1 VKSNLSVCL
10 FWIIAVFTYCV
21 AEYAPNVRIDNELY
35 QLMLRFHAVHSIALP
50 DDIAS
55 QPLNYKGLE
64 RFFRDADSLVNSGML
79 TLHEQHLLYLYQ
91 KKYSFERNRIRWA
104 SRSGDI
110 HIKAD
115 LDLNAD
121 IIIKDDNAGT
131 YLKGTIGPSLKGTIG
146 KLSFYSGI
154 DVWTEYFADSV
165 FTRSIYEPY
174 NGVSYNVYGRETD
187 TTNIRSADLP
197 HGGIRYEAGRIA
209 LETAIDKIKF
219 GPSVDYPLTLNGL
232 TPPITFA
239 RAILDMEIAHY
250 SHIAGLLKSQK
261 DRKKYIYAHRL
272 EFSLFDNVLQA
283 GINEV
288 IITGDAT
295 NQNLGVRNKINPED
309 TGVVRGWEWAYL
321 IPFVP
326 FKFVEHYAGDR
337 DNAAVSL
344 DFSLWYP
351 DKCRWYLEFLLD
363 DMLNPLELFSDDWGN
378 KWALTAGGQYFTGVF
393 SRDLNLSIEYSHVE
407 PWVYTHFYGGS
418 HSYTH
423 YGQSLGNP
431 LGPNSQAVS
440 VSAEYALSR
449 ANTIKIRYLNRAK
462 NSSVRGG
469 IITDVFQDRSE
480 VDSTQFHDSKKKKF
494 LGDGT
499 RYTSVPSVEWIFYP
513 ARLFSVSVRYA
524 PEFTREDVAQ
534 KLYISG
540 GFMF

>member
-1 VKSNLSVCL
+1 VKSNVSLCL
-10 FWIIAVFTYCV
+10 FWIVAVFAYCA
-21 AEYAPNVRIDNELY
+21 AEYTPNVHIDNELI
-35 QLMLRFHAVHSIALP
+35 QLMHRLHATHSIPLP
-50 DDIAS
+50 DDIKS
-55 QPLNYKGLE
+55 QPANYSGLQ
-64 RFFRDADSLVNSGML
+64 RFFRDADSLINAGLL
-79 TLHEQHLLYLYQ
+79 TSHEKHLVYMYQ

-104 SRSGDI
+104 NRQGDI

-115 LDLNAD
+115 LDLCAD
-121 IIIKDDNAGT
+121 ITVKDDSTGT
-131 YLKGTIGPSLKGTIG
+131 YLKGTIKPSLKGNIG
-146 KLSFYSGI
+146 KFSFYSGL

-165 FTRSIYEPY
+165 FARSTYEPY
-174 NGVSYNVYGRETD
+174 NGVPYNVYGRETD
-187 TTNIRSADLP
+187 STSIRSADLP
-197 HGGIRYEAGRIA
+197 HGGIRYDAGRII

-261 DRKKYIYAHRL
+261 DKKKYIYAHRL
-272 EFSLFDNVLQA
+272 EFSLLGDALQA

-288 IITGDAT
+288 IVTGDAT
-295 NQNLGVRNKINPED
+295 NQDLGTRNTINSGDSVE
-309 TGVVRGWEWAYL
+309 RGWEWAYL

-326 FKFVEHYAGDR
+326 FKFVEHYTGDR

-378 KWALTAGGQYFTGVF
+378 KWALTVGGQYFTGVF

-440 VSAEYALSR
+440 VSAEYAHSK
-449 ANTIKIRYLNRAK
+449 AHTIKIRYLNSAK

-469 IITDVFQDRSE
+469 TITDVFQDSSE
-480 VDSTQFHDSKKKKF
+480 VDSTRFHDSKKKKF
-494 LGDGT
+494 LGAGT
-499 RYTSVPSVEWIFYP
+499 RYTSVPSVEWCFYP
-513 ARLFSVSVRYA
+513 ARFFSVSVRYA
-524 PEFTREDVAQ
+524 PEFTKENVTQ

>member
-1 VKSNLSVCL
+1 MKSNISVCL
-10 FWIIAVFTYCV
+10 FWIIAIVTLCTAEFT
-21 AEYAPNVRIDNELY
+21 PNVRIDNELY
-35 QLMLRFHAVHSIALP
+35 QLMFRLHAVHSIALP

-55 QPLNYKGLE
+55 QPLNYAGLE
-64 RFFRDADSLVNSGML
+64 RFFHDADSLVNEGML
-79 TLHEQHLLYLYQ
+79 TSHEKHLLYLYQ

-104 SRSGDI
+104 SNSGDI

-115 LDLNAD
+115 LDLSAD
-121 IIIKDDNAGT
+121 IQVKNDSSGT
-131 YLKGTIGPSLKGTIG
+131 FLKGNIGPSLKGNVG

-154 DVWTEYFADSV
+154 DVWTEYYADSV
-165 FTRSIYEPY
+165 FARSTYEPY
-174 NGVSYNVYGRETD
+174 NGVPYNVYGRKTD
-187 TTNIRSADLP
+187 STNIRSADLP
-197 HGGIRYEAGRIA
+197 HGGIRYDAGRIK
-209 LETAIDKIKF
+209 LETVIDRIKF

-239 RAILDMEIAHY
+239 RAILDMEIVNY

-261 DRKKYIYAHRL
+261 DKKKYIYAHRL
-272 EFSLFDNVLQA
+272 EFSLFESILQA

-295 NQNLGVRNKINPED
+295 NQDLGVRNKINPAD
-309 TGVVRGWEWAYL
+309 TSERGWEWAYL

-326 FKFVEHYAGDR
+326 FKFVEHYTGDR

-344 DFSLWYP
+344 DFTLWYP

-363 DMLNPLELFSDDWGN
+363 DMLNPLEIFSDDWGN
-378 KWALTAGGQYFTGVF
+378 KWALTVGGQYFTDVF
-393 SRDLNLSIEYSHVE
+393 SRNLNLSIEYSHVE

-440 VSAEYALSR
+440 ISAEYALSR
-449 ANTIKIRYLNRAK
+449 ANTIKIRYLNSAK

-469 IITDVFQDRSE
+469 TITDVFQDRSE
-480 VDSTQFHDSKKKKF
+480 VDSTRFHDSTKKRF

-499 RYTSVPSVEWIFYP
+499 RFTSVPSVEWIFYP
-513 ARLFSVSVRYA
+513 VRIFSVSVRYA
-524 PEFTREDVAQ
+524 PEFTRDDVTQ
-534 KLYISG
+534 KLFISG
-540 GFMF
+540 GFVF

>member
-1 VKSNLSVCL
+1 VKSNLYLCL
-10 FWIIAVFTYCV
+10 FWMLVVITCSTAQYT
-21 AEYAPNVRIDNELY
+21 PNVRIDKELY
-35 QLMLRFHAVHSIALP
+35 ELMLRLHAVYSIALP

-55 QPLNYKGLE
+55 QPVNYSGLQ
-64 RFFRDADSLVNSGML
+64 RFFHDTDSLATAGKL
-79 TLHEQHLLYLYQ
+79 TLHEKHLFYLYQ

-104 SRSGDI
+104 SRSEDI
-110 HIKAD
+110 HIKGD
-115 LDLNAD
+115 LELSAE
-121 IIIKDDNAGT
+121 IKLKNDSAGT
-131 YLKGTIGPSLKGTIG
+131 FIKGTIGPSLKGNIG

-165 FTRSIYEPY
+165 FARSTYEPY
-174 NGVSYNVYGRETD
+174 NGVPYNVYGRETD
-187 TTNIRSADLP
+187 STNIRSADLP
-197 HGGIRYEAGRIA
+197 YGGIRYDAGRIK
-209 LETAIDKIKF
+209 LETAIDKLKF
-219 GPSVDYPLTLNGL
+219 GPSLDYPLTLNGT

-239 RAILDMEIAHY
+239 RAVLDMEIAQY

-261 DRKKYIYAHRL
+261 DRKKYLYAHRL
-272 EFSLFDNVLQA
+272 EFNLFNRVLQT
-283 GINEV
+283 GVNEV

-295 NQNLGVRNKINPED
+295 NQDLGVHNKINPGD

-326 FKFVEHYAGDR
+326 FKFVEHYTGDR

-344 DFSLWYP
+344 DLTLWYP
-351 DKCRWYLEFLLD
+351 DRCRWYFEFLLD

-378 KWALTAGGQYFTGVF
+378 KWALTAGGQYFTELL
-393 SRDLNLSIEYSHVE
+393 SRELNLSIEYSHVE

-431 LGPNSQAVS
+431 LGPNSQAISVS
-440 VSAEYALSR
+440 VEYALSR
-449 ANTIKIRYLNRAK
+449 ANAIKIRYLNSAK

-469 IITDVFQDRSE
+469 TITDVFQDSSA
-480 VDSTQFHDSKKKKF
+480 VDNMQFRDSKKKKF

-499 RYTSVPSVEWIFYP
+499 LYTSVPSVEWIYYP
-513 ARLFSVSVRYA
+513 VRLFSVSLRYA
-524 PEFTREDVAQ
+524 PEFTQGNVTQ
-534 KLYISG
+534 KFYISG